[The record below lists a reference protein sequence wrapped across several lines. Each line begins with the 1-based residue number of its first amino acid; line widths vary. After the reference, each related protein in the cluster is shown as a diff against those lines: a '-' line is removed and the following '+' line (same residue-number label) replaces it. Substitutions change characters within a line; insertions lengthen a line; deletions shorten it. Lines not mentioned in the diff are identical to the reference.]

1 MRLAKSA
8 ARNFRLKPGWEH
20 QVHGV
25 PGPIPTRT
33 LRASRASDVI
43 GSVGRVGRPRA
54 DQVGARLTKAEGF
67 SAVVPF
73 QAPQPSAPRSHTVTV
88 AEQPRSGKL
97 RHDRGD
103 RAAGAQREDRYER
116 QSSKQLPPGDH

>member
-1 MRLAKSA
+1 MICA
-8 ARNFRLKPGWEH
+8 A
-20 QVHGV
+20 V
-25 PGPIPTRT
+25 PPMC
-33 LRASRASDVI
+33 
-43 GSVGRVGRPRA
+43 SVGRDRKPDDRGGYCDKHAGITVARTARESAVARLPRTTLEA
-54 DQVGARLTKAEGF
+54 GSEVGARLTKAEGF

-116 QSSKQLPPGDH
+116 QSSKQSQ